1 MFIIAQLILFYL
13 YRDDF
18 LRYKPKY
25 MNEFLEILTHEFE
38 LPFSNPVL
46 VFALILLIILVS
58 PILFRRINIPG
69 IIVLI
74 ISGIIIGPFG
84 VGLLEQNAAID
95 LFSKIGLLYIMFI
108 AGLELDMNQ
117 FKINRNKSFLFGF
130 FTFILPLAIGYPV
143 CYYFLG
149 YDFNA
154 SFLTASMFATHTLIA
169 YPIVSKMGV
178 SKNEAVAIT
187 VGGTILTD
195 TAVLII
201 LAVIMGNAAEG
212 GLSSDFWIRLIISLT
227 VFSLIMFMVVPRI
240 AKWFFTKMEKD
251 KHSHYIFVLTVVFL
265 AAFLAELAG
274 VEDIIGAFLAGLALN
289 RLIPHS
295 SALMNRIEFM
305 GNSLFIPFF
314 LISVGMLVDVSVIFS
329 GPMALIVAATLSI
342 VALLGKWFAAF
353 FTQLAFK
360 YTAAQRKVIFGLSSG
375 HAAATLAVIIV
386 GYNADII
393 DINILN
399 GTIIL
404 ILVTS
409 IVATFATEKAGVKL
423 VEESKELNPEEIK
436 KSESYKMES
445 ILLPLAN
452 IVNFD
457 KLLEFAILIKDKAS
471 ENPVSILSVVPNDE
485 QAELNIAKAKGK
497 LEDFVKIASASE
509 TDVDVT
515 ATIDQDIAEGISRK
529 SRELITDLI
538 VMGWP
543 TAIENKSEVI
553 GEKMAGIINRTSK
566 TIFICQTKRPWSIH
580 QRLILLVPQ
589 NSEKLYGFELWVK
602 KMIKLSEE
610 LSIPILVQCDPATQ
624 SAIEKLVDKLNLR
637 APFTFRQFDSWDKLE
652 VLSQKVQPED
662 LILFVTARQD
672 AEAHQEVLETVPLQL
687 VNHFENNTKI
697 ILYPQTADSSNSS
710 EAKKEIT
717 SEAATSP

>member
-1 MFIIAQLILFYL
+1 M
-13 YRDDF
+13 
-18 LRYKPKY
+18 K
-25 MNEFLEILTHEFE
+25 EFLELLYHEFE

-46 VFALILLIILVS
+46 VFSLILLIILVS
-58 PILFRRINIPG
+58 PILFRRLNIPG

-74 ISGIIIGPFG
+74 ISGIFIGPFG

-117 FKINRNKSFLFGF
+117 FKINRNKSFLFGL
-130 FTFILPLAIGYPV
+130 FTFFLPLAIGFPV
-143 CYYFLG
+143 CFYLLG

-201 LAVIMGNAAEG
+201 LAVIMGNAQEG
-212 GLSSDFWIRLIISLT
+212 GLTLDFWIRLLISLT
-227 VFSLIMFMVVPRI
+227 IFCLIMFFVVPKV
-240 AKWFFTKMEKD
+240 AKWFFTKLEKE
-251 KHSHYIFVLTVVFL
+251 KHSHYIFVLTVMFL

-314 LISVGMLVDVSVIFS
+314 LISVGMMVDISVIF
-329 GPMALIVAATLSI
+329 GGYMAIVVALTLSV
-342 VALLGKWFAAF
+342 VAILGKWLAAF
-353 FTQLAFK
+353 FTQYVFK
-360 YTAAQRKVIFGLSSG
+360 YTASQRKVIFGLSSG

-386 GYNADII
+386 GYNAGII

-404 ILVTS
+404 ILITS
-409 IVATFATEKAGVKL
+409 IVATLATENA
-423 VEESKELNPEEIK
+423 SKIMVSEAKETNLEEIK

-452 IVNFD
+452 MVNLE
-457 KLLEFAILIKDKAS
+457 KLLEFSILIKDKS
-471 ENPVSILSVVPNDE
+471 SINPVSILTVVPNDE
-485 QAELNIAKAKGK
+485 QAELNIAQAKMK
-497 LEDFVKIASASE
+497 LEEYIMEASATE
-509 TDVDVT
+509 TAVNVT
-515 ATIDQDIAEGISRK
+515 ATIDQDVAKGISRK
-529 SRELITDLI
+529 SKELIADFI

-543 TAIENKSEVI
+543 TSSGIDKVI
-553 GEKMAGIINRTSK
+553 GQKMRSIIDNTTK
-566 TIFICQTKRPWSIH
+566 TIFLCQ
-580 QRLILLVPQ
+580 
-589 NSEKLYGFELWVK
+589 SEKPWATHQKIILAVPERSEDMKGFELWVK
-602 KMIKLSEE
+602 KVIKISAELSVPIIVNCTKKTQTAIEE
-610 LSIPILVQCDPATQ
+610 LVA
-624 SAIEKLVDKLNLR
+624 KLNLR
-637 APFTFRQFDSWDKLE
+637 APFEFNEFNDWEDFLIISKN
-652 VLSQKVQPED
+652 VQPED
-662 LILFVTARQD
+662 IIMLITARKGSVAYQP
-672 AEAHQEVLETVPLQL
+672 VLDKIPIKMETY
-687 VNHFENNTKI
+687 FEENARI
-697 ILYPQTADSSNSS
+697 MVFPQ
-710 EAKKEIT
+710 
-717 SEAATSP
+717 

>member
-1 MFIIAQLILFYL
+1 
-13 YRDDF
+13 
-18 LRYKPKY
+18 
-25 MNEFLEILTHEFE
+25 MNEFLEIVYHEFE

-46 VFALILLIILVS
+46 VFSLILLIILIS

-212 GLSSDFWIRLIISLT
+212 GLSGDFWIRLIISLT

-314 LISVGMLVDVSVIFS
+314 LISVGMLVDISVIFS
-329 GPMALIVAATLSI
+329 GPTALIVAGTLSI

-353 FTQLAFK
+353 FTQLVFK

-404 ILVTS
+404 ILITS
-409 IVATFATEKAGVKL
+409 IVATFATEKAGEKL
-423 VEESKELNPEEIK
+423 LEESKELNPEEIK

-452 IVNFD
+452 IINFD
-457 KLLEFAILIKDKAS
+457 KLVEFAILIKDKAS
-471 ENPVSILSVVPNDE
+471 TNPVSILSVVPNDE
-485 QAELNIAKAKGK
+485 QAELNVAQAKTK
-497 LEDFVKIASASE
+497 LEDFVKQASASE
-509 TDVDVT
+509 TAVDVT
-515 ATIDQDIAEGISRK
+515 ATIDHDIAEGISRK
-529 SRELITDLI
+529 AKELISDII

-543 TAIENKSEVI
+543 TSSQEDVVVGDKMAAIINKNSKTTFLCQVDKPWATHQKLVI
-553 GEKMAGIINRTSK
+553 AAPSASEKM
-566 TIFICQTKRPWSIH
+566 
-580 QRLILLVPQ
+580 
-589 NSEKLYGFELWVK
+589 EGFELWVK
-602 KMIKLSEE
+602 KVIKIAEE
-610 LSIPILVQCDPATQ
+610 LSIPIVIYCSKETQ
-624 SAIEKLVDKLNLR
+624 TAIETLVDKLNLR
-637 APFTFRQFDSWDKLE
+637 APFEFERFEDWDDFLIISRAVGKDDIIMLITARKDTPAYQPFLDKIPIKLE
-652 VLSQKVQPED
+652 TYFKE
-662 LILFVTARQD
+662 
-672 AEAHQEVLETVPLQL
+672 
-687 VNHFENNTKI
+687 NTKI
-697 ILYPQTADSSNSS
+697 MVFPQ
-710 EAKKEIT
+710 
-717 SEAATSP
+717 

>member
-1 MFIIAQLILFYL
+1 
-13 YRDDF
+13 
-18 LRYKPKY
+18 
-25 MNEFLEILTHEFE
+25 MNEFLEILHHEFE

-46 VFALILLIILVS
+46 IFALILLIILVS
-58 PILFRRINIPG
+58 PILFRRLNIPG

-84 VGLLEQNAAID
+84 VGLLEQNSAID

-117 FKINRNKSFLFGF
+117 FVVNRNKSFLFGL
-130 FTFILPLAIGYPV
+130 FTFSLPLAIGFPV

-169 YPIVSKMGV
+169 YPIVSRMGV

-201 LAVIMGNAAEG
+201 LAVIMGNAQEG
-212 GLSSDFWIRLIISLT
+212 GLTIDFWIRLAISLT
-227 VFSLIMFMVVPRI
+227 IFCAIMFWVVPRI
-240 AKWFFTKMEKD
+240 AKWFFTTMEKE

-314 LISVGMLVDVSVIFS
+314 LISVGMLVDVRVIFS
-329 GPMALIVAATLSI
+329 GYMAIVVALTLSI
-342 VALLGKWFAAF
+342 VAVAGKWLAAF
-353 FTQLAFK
+353 FTQLTFK
-360 YTAAQRKVIFGLSSG
+360 YSASQRKVIFGLSSG

-386 GYNADII
+386 GFNAGII
-393 DINILN
+393 DVNILN

-404 ILVTS
+404 ILITS
-409 IVATFATEKAGVKL
+409 IVATLATENASKQL
-423 VEESKELNPEEIK
+423 VVEQEEIDPEEIK
-436 KSESYKMES
+436 NSESFKMET

-452 IVNFD
+452 IINLD
-457 KLLEFAILIKDKAS
+457 KLLEFSILIKDKSS

-485 QAELNIAKAKGK
+485 QAEVNIAQAKTR
-497 LEDFVKIASASE
+497 LEDFVKMASASE
-509 TDVDVT
+509 VEVDVT
-515 ATIDQDIAEGISRK
+515 ATIDQDVATGISRK
-529 SRELITDLI
+529 SKELIADLI

-543 TAIENKSEVI
+543 TSSPKGKVI
-553 GEKMAGIINRTSK
+553 GDKMQSIINNTTK
-566 TIFICQTKRPWSIH
+566 TVFLCQSNYPWATH
-580 QRLILLVPQ
+580 QKLVIAAPAE
-589 NSEKLYGFELWVK
+589 SENMDNFQLWVK
-602 KMIKLSEE
+602 KVIKMAEE
-610 LSIPILVQCDPATQ
+610 LSIPILVYCNSQTQ
-624 SAIEKLVDKLNLR
+624 AAITTLVKELKLR
-637 APFTFRQFDSWDKLE
+637 APFEFEDFNNWEDFLIISKGIE
-652 VLSQKVQPED
+652 PED
-662 LILFVTARQD
+662 IIMLLTARKD
-672 AEAHQEVLETVPLQL
+672 SVAYTPVLENIPIKMEKYFT
-687 VNHFENNTKI
+687 ENTKI
-697 ILYPQTADSSNSS
+697 IVYL
-710 EAKKEIT
+710 
-717 SEAATSP
+717 

>member
-1 MFIIAQLILFYL
+1 M
-13 YRDDF
+13 D
-18 LRYKPKY
+18 
-25 MNEFLEILTHEFE
+25 EFLEILYHEFE

-46 VFALILLIILVS
+46 VFSLILLIILVS
-58 PILFRRINIPG
+58 PILFRRLNIPG

-74 ISGIIIGPFG
+74 ISGIFIGPFG

-117 FKINRNKSFLFGF
+117 FKINRNKSFLFGL
-130 FTFILPLAIGYPV
+130 FTFSLPLAIGFPV
-143 CYYFLG
+143 CFYLLG

-201 LAVIMGNAAEG
+201 LAVIMGNAQEG
-212 GLSSDFWIRLIISLT
+212 GLTLDFWIRLVISLT
-227 VFSLIMFMVVPRI
+227 IFCLIMFFVVPKI
-240 AKWFFTKMEKD
+240 AKWFFTKLEKE
-251 KHSHYIFVLTVVFL
+251 KHSHYIFVLTVMFF

-314 LISVGMLVDVSVIFS
+314 LISVGMMVDISVIF
-329 GPMALIVAATLSI
+329 GGYMAIVVAITLSV
-342 VALLGKWFAAF
+342 VAILGKWLAAF
-353 FTQLAFK
+353 FTQYVFK
-360 YTAAQRKVIFGLSSG
+360 YTASQRKVIFGLSSG

-386 GYNADII
+386 GYNAEII

-404 ILVTS
+404 ILITS
-409 IVATFATEKAGVKL
+409 IVATLATENA
-423 VEESKELNPEEIK
+423 SKIMVAEAKETNPEEIK
-436 KSESYKMES
+436 ESESYKMES

-452 IVNFD
+452 MVNLE
-457 KLLEFAILIKDKAS
+457 KLLEFSILIKDKS
-471 ENPVSILSVVPNDE
+471 SINPVSILTVVPNDE
-485 QAELNIAKAKGK
+485 EAELNIAQAKTK
-497 LEDFVKIASASE
+497 LEDYIKQASATE
-509 TDVDVT
+509 TAVNVT
-515 ATIDQDIAEGISRK
+515 ATIDQDVANGISRK
-529 SRELITDLI
+529 SKELIADLI

-543 TAIENKSEVI
+543 TSSGKDKVI
-553 GEKMAGIINRTSK
+553 GEKMRGIIENTTK
-566 TIFICQTKRPWSIH
+566 TIFLCQSDKPWATH
-580 QRLILLVPQ
+580 QKIILAVPER
-589 NSEKLYGFELWVK
+589 SEDMEGFELWVK
-602 KMIKLSEE
+602 KVIKISEE
-610 LSIPILVQCDPATQ
+610 LSVPIIVNGTKKTQ
-624 SAIEKLVDKLNLR
+624 SAIEELTAKLNLR
-637 APFTFRQFDSWDKLE
+637 APFEFNEFNDWEDFLIISKN
-652 VLSQKVQPED
+652 VQPED
-662 LILFVTARQD
+662 IIMLISARKGSVAYQP
-672 AEAHQEVLETVPLQL
+672 VLDKIPLKMETY
-687 VNHFENNTKI
+687 FEENAKI
-697 ILYPQTADSSNSS
+697 MVFPQ
-710 EAKKEIT
+710 
-717 SEAATSP
+717 